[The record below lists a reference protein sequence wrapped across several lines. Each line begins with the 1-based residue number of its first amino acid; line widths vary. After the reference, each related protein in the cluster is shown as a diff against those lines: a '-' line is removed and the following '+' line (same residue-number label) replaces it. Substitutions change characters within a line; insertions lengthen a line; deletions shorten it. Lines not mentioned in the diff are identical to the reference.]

1 MVSESEHSDV
11 PDEPMA
17 PSTQVQTVGIFE
29 AVSESEDSDVPDEPM
44 APSTQVQM
52 VRISE
57 AVSESEDSDVPDW
70 SKPPFTQVPIKRKTC
85 DDSTVSGTDDED
97 EEILEAEWSVEII
110 DDAIEPTEDSIMDC
124 DDNALHANP
133 VPVVA
138 RLEKVAHQCSV
149 VKQAKMMRTTSLV
162 SHQI

>member
-1 MVSESEHSDV
+1 
-11 PDEPMA
+11 
-17 PSTQVQTVGIFE
+17 
-29 AVSESEDSDVPDEPM
+29 M

-97 EEILEAEWSVEII
+97 EEISEAEWSVE
-110 DDAIEPTEDSIMDC
+110 EPTEDSIMDC

-138 RLEKVAHQCSV
+138 RLEKVACQCSV
-149 VKQAKMMRTTSLV
+149 VKQAKTMCTTSLV